1 MDSCR
6 ELVLKGDDRWYSAT
20 DWSMF
25 PNESDTRLM
34 IQCNGEYAMELSPE
48 SVTDLIDYLTK
59 WRNRT
64 YKAGSI

>member
-6 ELVLKGDDRWYSAT
+6 ELVLKGDVRWYSAD
-20 DWSMF
+20 DWSIF

-34 IQCNGEYAMELSPE
+34 LQCNGEYAIELSPE
-48 SVTDLIDYLTK
+48 SVTDLIDYLTE

>member
-1 MDSCR
+1 MDSCG
-6 ELVLKGDDRWYSAT
+6 ELELKGDDRWYSAY
-20 DWSMF
+20 DWSIF

-34 IQCNGEYAMELSPE
+34 LQCNGEYAIELSPE

-64 YKAGSI
+64 YKAGSV

>member
-6 ELVLKGDDRWYSAT
+6 ELVLKGDDRSYSA
-20 DWSMF
+20 DWSIF
-25 PNESDTRLM
+25 PNESDTRL
-34 IQCNGEYAMELSPE
+34 ILQCDGEYAMELSPE